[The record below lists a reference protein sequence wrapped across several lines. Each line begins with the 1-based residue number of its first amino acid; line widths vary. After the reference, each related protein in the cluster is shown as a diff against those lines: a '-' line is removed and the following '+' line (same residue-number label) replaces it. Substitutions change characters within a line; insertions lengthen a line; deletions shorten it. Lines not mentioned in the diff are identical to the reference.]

1 MTETTETTCAQ
12 FSELLDE
19 AFDSRD
25 RMGKFLFHL
34 ALHAIARDDRRLAHD
49 LVELDAMPRREGQT
63 ADLDGCEGFGGL
75 HYRVDRIELGLWA
88 AAAGEAY
95 ATGQRDILAAL
106 DALARRR
113 ACH

>member
-1 MTETTETTCAQ
+1 MTET
-12 FSELLDE
+12 SERARE
-19 AFDSRD
+19 EFEQEIERIYDSCD
-25 RMGKFLFHL
+25 RMGKFLFQL
-34 ALHAIARDDRRLAHD
+34 AMHAIARDDRRLAHD
-49 LVELDAMPRREGQT
+49 LVEINAMPRSEGQT

-75 HYRVDRIELGLWA
+75 HYRVDRLELRLWV